1 MDKRRPMET
10 EQKSEAMDSKTAER
24 KTDAGHRAG
33 KAVPAE
39 RQTAQQAKPVVPDH
53 GFTHSGIFHADDVFS
68 TAMLGMLNPNFTVTR
83 GTAVPTDFDGIV
95 YDIGG
100 GRFDHHMADKRVRDN
115 GVPYAAFGL
124 LWEVYGTSFLSEKNA
139 ARFDR
144 EFIQPMDQ
152 SDNTGT
158 DHALS
163 DCISD
168 FLPLWYEQSDPES
181 FDRKFEEAVSF
192 ASVILKNRFARLNA
206 GDLGYAAAR
215 KKIEETKGPVLEL
228 DRSMPWKE
236 ACLEALSIL
245 YVIYP
250 SHRGGYNVQAV
261 PKRAYG
267 PENRKPFP
275 RAWRGKSPEELQRL
289 TGIAGFHFCH
299 NSGFLCVGES
309 LEDARKIAA
318 LAVKS

>member
-95 YDIGG
+95 
-100 GRFDHHMADKRVRDN
+100 
-115 GVPYAAFGL
+115 
-124 LWEVYGTSFLSEKNA
+124 WEVYGTSFLSEKNA